1 MREMFWGGGEADVVD
16 FVGESEGAEGGA
28 SGLGGGDGRGAD
40 VVEDLRLDEGAG
52 VMVPGGHG
60 WS

>member
-1 MREMFWGGGEADVVD
+1 MVD

-28 SGLGGGDGRGAD
+28 SGLGGGDEGCAD

-52 VMVPGGHG
+52 VMVLVDMAGRDGLVP
-60 WS
+60 